1 MVAQDDAQ
9 IKSMA
14 HEHKSDAEIIATT
27 HNMAR
32 FFTEHRQVG
41 LVLLLATFVWGF
53 FGYHNMPK
61 RKDPNIPV
69 RVASAQCPWP
79 GATAEQVEQLITR
92 PMEQVVAMNSNLKPN
107 SPSDFGI
114 RSLSFPGLSVVYIQ
128 LDDSVKDKQKEFSD
142 MNLKLNQLTLPM
154 GAGPIQFN
162 SNFGDTAALM
172 LTVASPMASPTEVAL
187 RAIAIKKAI
196 EQTRA
201 ELPKNA
207 GQPRVSVIYAF
218 PMSIAPGPVRAN
230 FERIAATAGRNG
242 ALSDLRFFQGPGYVG
257 LDASSTID
265 DATIRARGE
274 QIIRSQLHTSELHP
288 DAWQPAIIRDP
299 ADTEKRLREVAGAKY
314 SYHDLDNYTDLLQ
327 RSLQGVPETSKVQRS
342 GVLAEQ
348 IYLDY
353 SQQRLAQYGYDPSKL
368 KDVLGAQN
376 ITLPAGSIE
385 VGSKDIMVNPSGLF
399 PDAQAIGNVVIG
411 VSSSNSPVYLRDLVD
426 ISRGYQSPP
435 TYLNFLNWKDSEGNW
450 VRSRAV
456 TLAIYMRDGQQIDQF
471 GKHLTDKLNA
481 VKQYLPDDLIM
492 VHTSDQPVQVKEQI
506 DLFMD
511 ALYEAIGL
519 VVIVSLIGFW
529 EWRSA
534 LLMALSI
541 PVTLSLTFGMI
552 YLLGIDIQ
560 QVSVASLIIA
570 LGLLVDDPVVA
581 GDSIKRM
588 LAEGQPQIVAPWLG
602 PTKIAT
608 AILYATITNIVAY
621 LPFMILSG
629 NTGEFLFSLPIVM
642 TCALVAS
649 RLASMT
655 FIPLLAYYILR
666 PDKKRETPIEERRT
680 KGFTGNYARV
690 AKWAIEHRWKVAI
703 ASLGFLLLSGVL
715 FKQLKSSFFPDDVQY
730 WSYADVWLPNDANF
744 EATNQ
749 SAQEVERIL
758 KVQAEVWGKAHPD
771 KDGKPSQILRYVT
784 TWVGGGSPRFWF
796 SLSPQSQQL
805 NYAEVL
811 VEVSEKEITPEFV
824 NQVQPVLSAAVP
836 GARIDLRQ
844 LQTNPV
850 NYPVEIRV
858 VSRADVSTANSAQDI
873 QAMRQIAGQVEAV
886 LRSAPAAARVRNE
899 WQNESAHVSL
909 NVDPD
914 RANLAGITNM
924 DVANSATSAMNG
936 VPVTALQDGDRNIPV
951 VARLKMDERAKLS
964 DIQNLYV
971 FGSQSSTKIPLVQIS
986 SVENSLSTDRI
997 IRLDHFRTMSIYAF
1011 PAPGH
1016 LASEVITVALPK
1028 LKELEK
1034 ALPPGYGITVG
1045 GEYDKQLTGF
1055 RDLGTVLAISVTA
1068 IYLAL
1073 LFQFNNAIKPFL
1085 VFAAAP
1091 YGVAGALIALWVMNT
1106 SFGFMAF
1113 LGIASLIGVI
1123 VSHVIVL
1130 FDFIEE
1136 MHAKGEPF
1144 EQAVIDA
1151 GIIRL
1156 RPVLITVGATV
1167 LALFPLAMHGGP
1179 LWQPLCYAQI
1189 GGLTVATF
1197 ITLLMVPVLYSIMV
1211 LDLKWLTWEEGPRA
1225 EEVRAGSAGPAVAE
1239 GA

>member
-1 MVAQDDAQ
+1 
-9 IKSMA
+9 MA
-14 HEHKSDAEIIATT
+14 HAHKSDAEIVAST
-27 HNMAR
+27 HNTAR

-69 RVASAQCPWP
+69 RVASAQCSWP

-92 PMEQVVAMNSNLKPN
+92 PMEQAVAMNSNLKPN

-114 RSLSFPGLSVVYIQ
+114 RSLSFPGMSVVYIQ

-142 MNLKLNQLTLPM
+142 MNLKLNQLKLPM

-172 LTVASPMASPTEVAL
+172 LTVASPMVTPTEVAL
-187 RAIAIKKAI
+187 RSIAIKKAI
-196 EQTRA
+196 EQTRSD
-201 ELPKNA
+201 LPKNA
-207 GQPRVSVIYAF
+207 PKPRVSVIYAF
-218 PMSIAPGPVRAN
+218 PLSIAPEPVRAD
-230 FERIAATAGRNG
+230 FEKIAVIAERNG

-274 QIIRSQLHTSELHP
+274 QLIQNQLHRSELHP
-288 DAWQPAIIRDP
+288 DSWQPAIIRDP
-299 ADTEKRLREVAGAKY
+299 AETEKRLQEVAGAKY
-314 SYHDLDNYTDLLQ
+314 SYRDLDNYTDLLQ

-342 GVLAEQ
+342 GVLPEQ

-385 VGSKDIMVNPSGLF
+385 VGPKDIMVNPSGLF

-411 VSSSNSPVYLRDLVD
+411 VSSSNSPVYLRDVVD

-435 TYLNFLNWKDSEGNW
+435 TYLNFLNWKDANGNW
-450 VRSRAV
+450 IRSRAV
-456 TLAIYMRDGQQIDQF
+456 TLAIYMRDGQQIDLF
-471 GKHLTDKLNA
+471 GKHLTEKLDA
-481 VKQYLPDDLIM
+481 VKAYLPDDLIM

-541 PVTLSLTFGMI
+541 PVTLCLTFGMI

-621 LPFMILSG
+621 LPFMMLGG

-666 PDKKRETPIEERRT
+666 PDKKPKTPIEERRT

-690 AKWAIEHRWKVAI
+690 AKFAIEHRWKVAI
-703 ASLGFLLLSGVL
+703 ASLGFLVLSGVL

-744 EATNQ
+744 DATNQ
-749 SAQEVERIL
+749 TAQQVEQIL
-758 KVQAEVWGKAHPD
+758 KQQAEVWGKAHPG
-771 KDGKPSQILRYVT
+771 KDGKPAQILRYVT

-811 VEVSEKEITPEFV
+811 VELNEKEITPAFV
-824 NQVQPVLSAAVP
+824 NQVQPVLSASVP

-858 VSRADVSTANSAQDI
+858 ISRADVSTANSAQDLRE
-873 QAMRQIAGQVEAV
+873 MREIAGQVEAV

-936 VPVTALQDGDRNIPV
+936 VTVTALQDGDRNIPV
-951 VARLKMDERAKLS
+951 VARLKMDERARLS

-971 FGSQSSTKIPLVQIS
+971 FGSQSSTKIPLVQVS

-1016 LASEVITVALPK
+1016 LASEIMTVSLPK

-1034 ALPPGYGITVG
+1034 TLPPGYGITVG
-1045 GEYDKQLTGF
+1045 GEHDKQKTGF
-1055 RDLGTVLAISVTA
+1055 RDLGVVLAVSVTA

-1136 MHAKGEPF
+1136 MHDKGEPF

-1211 LDLKWLTWEEGPRA
+1211 LDLKWLRWEEKPAEREPVNVPERA
-1225 EEVRAGSAGPAVAE
+1225 AVE

>member
-1 MVAQDDAQ
+1 
-9 IKSMA
+9 MA
-14 HEHKSDAEIIATT
+14 HKHKSDAEIVATT
-27 HNMAR
+27 HNTAR
-32 FFTEHRQVG
+32 YFTEHGQVG
-41 LVLLLATFVWGF
+41 LILLLATFVWGF

-92 PMEQVVAMNSNLKPN
+92 PIEQVLAMNSNLKPN

-114 RSLSFPGLSVVYIQ
+114 RSLSFPGMSVVYVQ
-128 LDDSVKDKQKEFSD
+128 LDDGVKDKQKEFSD
-142 MNLKLNQLTLPM
+142 MNLKLNQLKLPT

-172 LTVASPMASPTEVAL
+172 LTVASPMATPTEVAL
-187 RAIAIKKAI
+187 RSIAIRKAI
-196 EQTRA
+196 EQTRSQ
-201 ELPKNA
+201 LPKSA
-207 GQPRVSVIYAF
+207 PQPRVSIIYEF
-218 PMSIAPGPVRAN
+218 PMSISAEAVRAD
-230 FERIAATAGRNG
+230 FQKILLIAARNNT
-242 ALSDLRFFQGPGYVG
+242 LRDLHFFEGPGYVA
-257 LDASSTID
+257 LDASTELD
-265 DATIRARGE
+265 DVTIRQRGE
-274 QIIRSQLHTSELHP
+274 QLIVSNLHRSEIHP
-288 DAWQPAIIRDP
+288 DAWQAAIIRDP
-299 ADTEKRLREVAGAKY
+299 ADTEKQLQEIAGAKY

-342 GVLAEQ
+342 GVLQEQ

-353 SQQRLAQYGYDPSKL
+353 SQERLAQYGYDPSKL

-385 VGSKDIMVNPSGLF
+385 VGSKDINVNPSGLF
-399 PDAQAIGNVVIG
+399 PDAQAIGNVIIG

-435 TYLNFLNWKDSEGNW
+435 TFLNFLNWKDSNGKW
-450 VRSRAV
+450 IRSRAI
-456 TLAIYMRDGQQIDQF
+456 TLAIFMRDGQQIDLF
-471 GKHLTDKLNA
+471 GKHLAAKLNA

-541 PVTLSLTFGMI
+541 PITLCLTFGMI

-608 AILYATITNIVAY
+608 AILFATITNIVAY
-621 LPFMILSG
+621 LPFLLVTG

-642 TCALVAS
+642 TCALIAS

-666 PDKKRETPIEERRT
+666 PGKKPEAPIEERRT
-680 KGFTGNYARV
+680 KGFTGQYARV
-690 AKWAIEHRWKVAI
+690 AKFAIEHRWKVLI
-703 ASLGFLLLSGVL
+703 ASLVFVLLSGVL
-715 FKQLKSSFFPDDVQY
+715 FKQLKTSFFPDDVQY

-744 EATNQ
+744 DATNQ
-749 SAQEVERIL
+749 SAQQVEQIIRQ
-758 KVQAEVWGKAHPD
+758 QAELWGKQHPD
-771 KDGKPSQILRYVT
+771 TDGKPAQILRYVT

-811 VEVSEKEITPEFV
+811 IELTEKEITPAFV

-858 VSRADVSTANSAQDI
+858 TSHADVSTANSAQDI
-873 QAMRQIAGQVEAV
+873 RVMRNIANQVIEI
-886 LRSAPAAARVRNE
+886 LRSAPATARPRNE
-899 WQNESAHVSL
+899 WQEESTQVSL
-909 NVDPD
+909 NIDPD

-924 DVANSATSAMNG
+924 DVANSATSAMSG

-951 VARLKMDERAKLS
+951 VARLKMDERARLS

-971 FGSQSSTKIPLVQIS
+971 YGAQSSSKIPLVQIS
-986 SVENSLSTDRI
+986 SIANSLSTERI
-997 IRLDHFRTMSIYAF
+997 IRLDQFRTMSVYAF

-1016 LASEVITVALPK
+1016 LASEITTVAAPK

-1034 ALPPGYGITVG
+1034 AIPPGYGISIG
-1045 GEYDKQLTGF
+1045 GEYDKQQVGF
-1055 RDLGTVLAISVTA
+1055 KNLAVVLAISVTA

-1073 LFQFNNAIKPFL
+1073 LFQFNNAIKPLL

-1091 YGVAGALIALWVMNT
+1091 YGVAGALIALWMMNT

-1144 EQAVIDA
+1144 EEAVIDA

-1156 RPVLITVGATV
+1156 RPVMITVGATV

-1211 LDLKWLTWEEGPRA
+1211 LDLKWLRWEEKQPG
-1225 EEVRAGSAGPAVAE
+1225 EPALTASGHAVVE
-1239 GA
+1239 GASLDGSTA

>member
-1 MVAQDDAQ
+1 
-9 IKSMA
+9 MA
-14 HEHKSDAEIIATT
+14 HVHKSDDEYIAIT

-32 FFTEHRQVG
+32 YFTEHRQVG
-41 LVLLLATFVWGF
+41 LILLLGTFVWGF
-53 FGYHNMPK
+53 FGYRNMPK

-69 RVASAQCPWP
+69 RVAAVQCQWP
-79 GATAEQVEQLITR
+79 GATAEQVEQLVTR
-92 PMEQVVAMNSNLKPN
+92 PIEQTVALNSTLKPP

-114 RSLSFPGLSVVYIQ
+114 RSLSFPGVSVVYIQ
-128 LDDSVKDKQKEFSD
+128 LSDNVNDKEKQFSD
-142 MNLKLNQLTLPM
+142 MNLKLNQLNLPR

-172 LTVASPMASPTEVAL
+172 LTVASPMVTPTEVAL
-187 RAIAIKKAI
+187 RAIAIEKAVAR
-196 EQTRA
+196 TR
-201 ELPKNA
+201 ENLPKNA
-207 GQPRVSVIYAF
+207 PQPRVSVIYAF
-218 PMSIAPGPVRAN
+218 PMSVAPGPVRTD
-230 FERIAATAGRNG
+230 FEKIAALAARNG
-242 ALSDLRFFQGPGYVG
+242 ALSDLHFFEGPGYVG
-257 LDASSTID
+257 LDACTSFD
-265 DATIRARGE
+265 DATIRQRGE
-274 QIIRSQLHTSELHP
+274 QLIQNSLHRSELHP

-299 ADTEKRLREVAGAKY
+299 ADTEKQLLAVAGAKY

-327 RSLQGVPETSKVQRS
+327 RSLQGVTETSKVQRS
-342 GVLAEQ
+342 GVLQEQ

-376 ITLPAGSIE
+376 ITLPAGTLD
-385 VGSKDIMVNPSGLF
+385 VGSTSLTINPSGLF
-399 PDAQAIGNVVIG
+399 PDAQAIGNVIIG

-435 TYLNFLNWKDSEGNW
+435 SYLNFLTWKDEDGNW
-450 VRSRAV
+450 TRSRAV
-456 TLAIYMRDGQQIDQF
+456 TLAVYMRDGQQINLF
-471 GKHLTDKLNA
+471 GKHLTEKLSA

-588 LAEGQPQIVAPWLG
+588 LAEGQPRIVAPWLG

-621 LPFMILSG
+621 LPFLLVTG
-629 NTGEFLFSLPIVM
+629 NTGEFLYSLPIVM

-655 FIPLLAYYILR
+655 FIPLLGYYILR
-666 PDKKRETPIEERRT
+666 PDKKPEKPIEERRT
-680 KGFTGNYARV
+680 QGFTGFYART
-690 AKWAIEHRWKVAI
+690 AKFAIEHRWKVLI
-703 ASLGFLLLSGVL
+703 ASFVFILLSGVL
-715 FKQLKSSFFPDDVQY
+715 FKQLRTSFFPDDVQY
-730 WSYADVWLPNDANF
+730 WSYADVWLPNAANF
-744 EATNQ
+744 DATNQ
-749 SAQEVERIL
+749 AAQQVEQIIRQ
-758 KVQAEVWGKAHPD
+758 QAEVWGKQHAD
-771 KDGKPSQILRYVT
+771 KYGKPSQILRYLT

-796 SLSPQSQQL
+796 SISPQPQQL

-811 VEVSEKEITPEFV
+811 VEVNKKEITPEFV
-824 NQVQPVLSAAVP
+824 DQVQPVLSATVP

-850 NYPVEIRV
+850 NYPVEIRIT
-858 VSRADVSTANSAQDI
+858 SRADVSTAGSAKDI
-873 QAMRQIAGQVEAV
+873 RTLRQIASQVEAI
-886 LRSAPAAARVRNE
+886 LRSAPAAERVRNE
-899 WQNESAHVSL
+899 WDTESPTVTL

-914 RANLAGITNM
+914 RANLAGISNL
-924 DVANSATSAMNG
+924 DVANSATSALSG
-936 VPVTALQDGDRNIPV
+936 VPVTTLQDGDRNIPV

-971 FGSQSSTKIPLVQIS
+971 YGEQSSSKIPLVQIS
-986 SVENSLSTDRI
+986 SIQNSMVTDRI
-997 IRLDHFRTMSIYAF
+997 IRLDHFRSMSIYAF

-1016 LASEVITVALPK
+1016 LPSEITAIAVPK
-1028 LKELEK
+1028 LLEFEK
-1034 ALPPGYGITVG
+1034 TLPAGYSISIG
-1045 GEYDKQLTGF
+1045 GEFDKQKTGF
-1055 RDLGTVLAISVTA
+1055 RNLAQVLAVSIA
-1068 IYLAL
+1068 MIYLAL
-1073 LFQFNNAIKPFL
+1073 LFQFNNAIKPLL

-1144 EQAVIDA
+1144 EEAVIDA

-1156 RPVLITVGATV
+1156 RPVMITVGATV

-1211 LDLKWLTWEEGPRA
+1211 LDLKWLTWEEKAADSTP
-1225 EEVRAGSAGPAVAE
+1225 SVA
-1239 GA
+1239 ARPLADHA

>member
-1 MVAQDDAQ
+1 
-9 IKSMA
+9 MA
-14 HEHKSDAEIIATT
+14 HIFKSDAEYIATT
-27 HNMAR
+27 HNTAR
-32 FFTEHRQVG
+32 FFTEHRQVA
-41 LVLLLATFVWGF
+41 LILLLATFVWGW
-53 FGYHNMPK
+53 FGYQNMPK

-69 RVASAQCPWP
+69 RVASAQCSWP
-79 GATAEQVEQLITR
+79 GATTEQVEQLLTR
-92 PMEQVVAMNSNLKPN
+92 PIEQTVALNSTLKQP
-107 SPSDFGI
+107 SPSDFAI

-128 LDDSVKDKQKEFSD
+128 LNDNVKDKEKQFSD
-142 MNLKLNQLTLPM
+142 MNLKLNQLNLPY

-172 LTVASPMASPTEVAL
+172 LTVASPMVGPTEVAL
-187 RAIAIKKAI
+187 RAIAIRKAI

-201 ELPKNA
+201 GLPKNA
-207 GQPRVSVIYAF
+207 PQPRVSIIYAF
-218 PMSIAPGPVRAN
+218 PMSVAPGPVRSD
-230 FERIAATAGRNG
+230 FESIARIAAQNKTI
-242 ALSDLRFFQGPGYVG
+242 SDLHFFEGPGYVG
-257 LDASSTID
+257 LDASTTVD
-265 DATIRARGE
+265 DATIRQRGE
-274 QIIRSQLHTSELHP
+274 HLIRENLHRSEIHP
-288 DAWQPAIIRDP
+288 DAWDPAIIRNP
-299 ADTEKRLREVAGAKY
+299 ADTEAKLAEVAGAKY
-314 SYHDLDNYTDLLQ
+314 SYRDLDNYTELLQ
-327 RSLQGVPETSKVQRS
+327 RTLQGVPETSKVSRS

-368 KDVLGAQN
+368 KDVLNAQN
-376 ITLPAGSIE
+376 ITLPAGE
-385 VGSKDIMVNPSGLF
+385 LDVGPKSLVINPSGLF
-399 PDAQAIGNVVIG
+399 GSAQAIGDVIIG

-426 ISRGYQSPP
+426 ISRAYQSPP
-435 TYLNFLNWKDSEGNW
+435 TFLNFLTWCNPEGKW
-450 VRSRAV
+450 IRSRAV
-456 TLAIYMRDGQQIDQF
+456 TLAVYMRDGQQIDIF
-471 GKHLTDKLNA
+471 GRHVNEKLNS
-481 VKQYLPDDLIM
+481 VKQYLPDDLLM
-492 VHTSDQPVQVKEQI
+492 VHTSDQPIQVKEQI

-534 LLMALSI
+534 LLMAISI
-541 PVTLSLTFGMI
+541 PITLALTFGFI
-552 YLLGIDIQ
+552 YILGIDIQ

-588 LAEGQPQIVAPWLG
+588 LAEGQPRIVAPWLG
-602 PTKIAT
+602 PTRIAN
-608 AILYATITNIVAY
+608 AIMYATITNIVAY
-621 LPFMILSG
+621 LPFLLVTG
-629 NTGEFLFSLPIVM
+629 NTGEFLYSLPIVM

-655 FIPLLAYYILR
+655 FIPLLGYYILR
-666 PDKKRETPIEERRT
+666 PDKKPEAPIEERRT
-680 KGFTGNYARV
+680 RGFTGFYART
-690 AKWAIEHRWKVAI
+690 AKFAIEHRWKVAI
-703 ASLGFLLLSGVL
+703 GSLAFLLLGAFFFS
-715 FKQLKSSFFPDDVQY
+715 QLRTSFFPDDVQY

-744 EATNQ
+744 EATNEAAKQ
-749 SAQEVERIL
+749 VEHIISE
-758 KVQAEVWGKAHPD
+758 QAALWGKQHPD
-771 KDGKPSQILRYVT
+771 KKGNPSHILRYVT

-811 VEVSEKEITPEFV
+811 VELDNKDITPAFV
-824 NQVQPVLSAAVP
+824 DQVQPVLSRSLP
-836 GARIDLRQ
+836 GVRVDYRQ

-858 VSRADVSTANSAQDI
+858 ISDADVGTAGSAKDMQMLRRIANQVIDI
-873 QAMRQIAGQVEAV
+873 LQ
-886 LRSAPAAARVRNE
+886 SAPAAVRVRNE
-899 WQNESAHVSL
+899 WQAESAQVSL
-909 NVDPD
+909 VVDPD
-914 RANLAGITNM
+914 RANLAGISNL
-924 DVANSATSAMNG
+924 DVANSATSAMSG
-936 VPVTALQDGDRNIPV
+936 TPVTTLQDGDKNIPV
-951 VARLKMDERAKLS
+951 VARLQMDERARLS

-971 FGSQSSTKIPLVQIS
+971 YSQSAGTKIPLVQIS
-986 SVENSLSTDRI
+986 DIQNSMAQDRV
-997 IRLDHFRTMSIYAF
+997 IRIDHFRTMSIYAF

-1016 LASEVITVALPK
+1016 LASEITTVAVPK
-1028 LKELEK
+1028 LQELRK
-1034 ALPPGYGITVG
+1034 MMPPGYRLTFG
-1045 GEYDKQLTGF
+1045 GEYDKQKVGF
-1055 RDLGTVLAISVTA
+1055 RNLTIVLMISVSA

-1091 YGVAGALIALWVMNT
+1091 YGVVGAIAGLWVMHT

-1136 MHAKGEPF
+1136 RHAMGEPF
-1144 EQAVIDA
+1144 EEAVIDA

-1197 ITLLMVPVLYSIMV
+1197 ITLLMVPVLYSIFV
-1211 LDLKWLTWEEGPRA
+1211 LDLKILTWDAKEEGKEGTATALP
-1225 EEVRAGSAGPAVAE
+1225 GPSAAHATSGD
-1239 GA
+1239 

>member
-1 MVAQDDAQ
+1 M
-9 IKSMA
+9 ST
-14 HEHKSDAEIIATT
+14 HHKSDAEIIATT

-32 FFTEHRQVG
+32 FFTEHRQVA
-41 LVLLLATFVWGF
+41 LILLLATFVWGW

-69 RVASAQCPWP
+69 RVASAQCSWP
-79 GATAEQVEQLITR
+79 GATTEQVEQLVTR
-92 PMEQVVAMNSNLKPN
+92 PIEQVVALNSTLKAP

-128 LDDSVKDKQKEFSD
+128 LSDNVKDKEKQFSD
-142 MNLKLNQLTLPM
+142 MNLKLNQLNLPR

-172 LTVASPMASPTEVAL
+172 LTVASPMVTPTEVAL
-187 RAIAIKKAI
+187 RAIAIRKAI
-196 EQTRA
+196 ERTRS
-201 ELPKNA
+201 ELPRRA
-207 GQPRVSVIYAF
+207 PQPRVSIVYAF
-218 PMSIAPGPVRAN
+218 PLSVAAGIVRTDFENIAL
-230 FERIAATAGRNG
+230 IASRNNTF
-242 ALSDLRFFQGPGYVG
+242 SDLHFFEGPGYVG
-257 LDASSTID
+257 LDASTRID
-265 DATIRARGE
+265 DATIRQRGE
-274 QIIRSQLHTSELHP
+274 QLIQTNLHRSEIHP

-299 ADTEKRLREVAGAKY
+299 ADTEARLADVAGAKY
-314 SYHDLDNYTDLLQ
+314 SYRDLDDYTELLQ
-327 RSLQGVPETSKVQRS
+327 RTLQGIPEASKVSRS

-353 SQQRLAQYGYDPSKL
+353 SQQRLVQYGYDPSKL
-368 KDVLGAQN
+368 KNVLGAQN
-376 ITLPAGSIE
+376 ITLPAGELE
-385 VGSKDIMVNPSGLF
+385 VGPKNLTINPSGLF
-399 PDAQAIGNVVIG
+399 GSAQDIGDVIIG

-435 TYLNFLNWKDSEGNW
+435 AYLNYLNWRDAGGKW
-450 VRSRAV
+450 IRSRAV
-456 TLAIYMRDGQQIDQF
+456 TLAVYMRDGQQIDLF
-471 GKHLTDKLNA
+471 GRHLQEKLA
-481 VKQYLPDDLIM
+481 SVKQYLPDDLIM

-519 VVIVSLIGFW
+519 VVVVSLIGFW

-534 LLMALSI
+534 LLMAISI
-541 PVTLSLTFGMI
+541 PITLALTFGFI

-588 LAEGQPQIVAPWLG
+588 LAEGQPRIIAPWLG

-621 LPFMILSG
+621 LPFLLVTG
-629 NTGEFLFSLPIVM
+629 NTGEFLYSLPIVM

-655 FIPLLAYYILR
+655 FIPLLGYYILR
-666 PDKKRETPIEERRT
+666 PDKEPEKPIQVRRT
-680 KGFTGNYARV
+680 TGFTGQYARL
-690 AKWAIEHRWKVAI
+690 AKFAIAHRWKVAI
-703 ASLGFLLLSGVL
+703 GSLAFLMLGAFL
-715 FKQLKSSFFPDDVQY
+715 FTQLRTSFFPDDVQY

-744 EATNQ
+744 EAPNQ
-749 SAQEVERIL
+749 AAQRVEQIIRQ
-758 KVQAEVWGKAHPD
+758 QAEVWGKQHPD
-771 KDGKPSQILRYVT
+771 KQGNPTKILRYVT

-796 SLSPQSQQL
+796 SLSPQAQQL

-811 VEVSEKEITPEFV
+811 VELNDKDITPAFV
-824 NQVQPVLSAAVP
+824 DQVQPILSASVP
-836 GARIDLRQ
+836 GVRVDFRQ

-858 VSRADVSTANSAQDI
+858 ISDADVGTAGSAQDI
-873 QAMRQIAGQVEAV
+873 QTMRHIASQVISV
-886 LRSAPAAARVRNE
+886 LRSAPAAVRVRNE
-899 WQNESAHVSL
+899 WDAESAQVSL
-909 NVDPD
+909 VVDPD
-914 RANLAGITNM
+914 RANLAGISNM
-924 DVANSATSAMNG
+924 DVANSATSAMTG
-936 VPVTALQDGDRNIPV
+936 SPVTSLQDGDKNIPV
-951 VARLKMDERAKLS
+951 VARLQMNERARLS

-971 FGSQSSTKIPLVQIS
+971 YSSAQSGTKIPLVQIS
-986 SVENSLSTDRI
+986 KIQNSMATDRVV
-997 IRLDHFRTMSIYAF
+997 RLDHFRTMSIYAF
-1011 PAPGH
+1011 PVPGH
-1016 LASEVITVALPK
+1016 LASEITTVAVPK
-1028 LKELEK
+1028 LKEFEK
-1034 ALPPGYGITVG
+1034 TLPPGYRVTIG
-1045 GEYDKQLTGF
+1045 GEFDKQKTGF
-1055 RDLGTVLAISVTA
+1055 RNLGQVLAISIAA

-1073 LFQFNNAIKPFL
+1073 LFQFNNAIKPLL

-1091 YGVAGALIALWVMNT
+1091 HGVAGAIIALWIMHT

-1144 EQAVIDA
+1144 EEAVIDA

-1156 RPVLITVGATV
+1156 RPVMITVGATV

-1197 ITLLMVPVLYSIMV
+1197 ITLLMVPVLYSIFV
-1211 LDLKWLTWEEGPRA
+1211 LDMKILSWEAEKEEPRTVAGVAPGPSTA
-1225 EEVRAGSAGPAVAE
+1225 PATS
-1239 GA
+1239 GD

>member
-1 MVAQDDAQ
+1 
-9 IKSMA
+9 MA
-14 HEHKSDAEIIATT
+14 HVHKSDAELIATDR
-27 HNMAR
+27 HNVAR
-32 FFTEHRQVG
+32 YFTEHRQVG
-41 LVLLLATFVWGF
+41 LILLLATFVWGF

-61 RKDPNIPV
+61 RKDPDIPV
-69 RVASAQCPWP
+69 RVASVQCSWP

-92 PMEQVVAMNSNLKPN
+92 PIEQTVAMNSTLKPP

-128 LDDSVKDKQKEFSD
+128 LDDGVKDKEKQFAD
-142 MNLKLNQLTLPM
+142 INLKLNQLNLPL

-172 LTVASPMASPTEVAL
+172 LTVASPMVGPTEVSL
-187 RAIAIKKAI
+187 RAIAIRKAI
-196 EQTRA
+196 ERTRA

-207 GQPRVSVIYAF
+207 PQPRVSVIYAF
-218 PMSIAPGPVRAN
+218 PLSVAPGPVRSA
-230 FERIAATAGRNG
+230 FEAIATIASHNET
-242 ALSDLRFFQGPGYVG
+242 LTDLHFFEGPGYVG
-257 LDASSTID
+257 LDASSKLVD
-265 DATIRARGE
+265 ESIRQRGE
-274 QIIRSQLHTSELHP
+274 QLIQSNLHRSELHP
-288 DAWQPAIIRDP
+288 DAWPPAIIRNP
-299 ADTEKRLREVAGAKY
+299 AETDAQLQLVAGPKY
-314 SYHDLDNYTDLLQ
+314 SYHDLDNYTDLMQ
-327 RSLQGVPETSKVQRS
+327 RTLQGVPETSRVQRS
-342 GVLAEQ
+342 AVLPEQ

-376 ITLPAGSIE
+376 ITLPAGSLN
-385 VGSKDIMVNPSGLF
+385 VGSKDLQINPSGLF
-399 PDAQAIGNVVIG
+399 PDAQAIGNVIIG
-411 VSSSNSPVYLRDLVD
+411 KSTSNSPVYLRDLVD
-426 ISRGYQSPP
+426 ISRAYQSPP
-435 TYLNFLNWKDSEGNW
+435 TYLNFLTLRDKEGKW

-456 TLAIYMRDGQQIDQF
+456 TLAVYMRAGQQINLF
-471 GKHLTDKLNA
+471 GQHVTEKMEALKP
-481 VKQYLPDDLIM
+481 YLPDDLIV
-492 VHTSDQPVQVKEQI
+492 VHTSDQVVQVKEQV

-511 ALYEAIGL
+511 ALYEAIAL
-519 VVIVSLIGFW
+519 VVIASLLGFW

-541 PVTLSLTFGMI
+541 PITLAMTFGFI
-552 YLLGIDIQ
+552 YVLGIDIQ

-588 LAEGQPQIVAPWLG
+588 LAEGHPRIVAPWLG

-608 AILYATITNIVAY
+608 AIMYATITNIVAY
-621 LPFMILSG
+621 LPFLMLTG
-629 NTGEFLFSLPIVM
+629 TTGEFIYSLPVVM

-655 FIPLLAYYILR
+655 FIPLLGYYILR
-666 PDKKRETPIEERRT
+666 PDKTPEKPIEERRT
-680 KGFTGNYARV
+680 TGFTGKYAQV
-690 AKWAIEHRWKVAI
+690 AKFAIEHRWKVTV
-703 ASLGFLLLSGVL
+703 ASLAFLLLGGYL
-715 FKQLKSSFFPDDVQY
+715 FRQLKTSFFPDDVQY
-730 WSYADVWLPNDANF
+730 WSYIDVWLPNDANF
-744 EATNQ
+744 EATDLA
-749 SAQEVERIL
+749 AQQVEQVVRQ
-758 KVQAEVWGKAHPD
+758 QAVEWGKQHPD
-771 KDGKPSQILRYVT
+771 KNGNPSQILRYVT

-796 SLSPQSQQL
+796 SLSPQAQQL
-805 NYAEVL
+805 NYAQVL
-811 VEVSEKEITPEFV
+811 VELNDKEATPAFV
-824 NQVQPVLSAAVP
+824 DQVQPILSASVP
-836 GARIDLRQ
+836 GVRADYRQ

-858 VSRADVSTANSAQDI
+858 AGEADVGTAGSARDI
-873 QAMRQIAGQVEAV
+873 QALRRIASEVMDV
-886 LRSAPAAARVRNE
+886 LGSAPEAARIRNE
-899 WQNESAHVSL
+899 WNAESAQVSL
-909 NVDPD
+909 VVDPD

-924 DVANSATSAMNG
+924 DVANSATSAMSG
-936 VPVTALQDGDRNIPV
+936 VTVTSLQDGDKNIPV
-951 VARLKMDERAKLS
+951 VARLKMDERARLS

-971 FGSQSSTKIPLVQIS
+971 YGSQSSTKIPLVQIS
-986 SVENSLSTDRI
+986 DMQNRMTTDRI
-997 IRLDHFRTMSIYAF
+997 IRIDHFRSMSIYAF

-1016 LASEVITVALPK
+1016 LASEITSVALPK
-1028 LKELEK
+1028 IGQLQKTI
-1034 ALPPGYGITVG
+1034 PPGYRLRVG
-1045 GEYDKQLTGF
+1045 GEYDKQQTGF
-1055 RDLGTVLAISVTA
+1055 RNLATVLVISIAA

-1073 LFQFNNAIKPFL
+1073 LFQFNNAIKPLL

-1091 YGVAGALIALWVMNT
+1091 YGVAGAVMALWIMKT

-1136 MHAKGEPF
+1136 MHALGEPF
-1144 EQAVIDA
+1144 EEAVIDA

-1167 LALFPLAMHGGP
+1167 LALFPLAVHGGP

-1211 LDLKWLTWEEGPRA
+1211 LDLKIVKWEG
-1225 EEVRAGSAGPAVAE
+1225 VRKSS
-1239 GA
+1239 

>member
-1 MVAQDDAQ
+1 
-9 IKSMA
+9 MA
-14 HEHKSDAEIIATT
+14 HTFKSDAEYVATT

-32 FFTEHRQVG
+32 FFTEHRQVA
-41 LVLLLATFVWGF
+41 LILLLATFVWGWF
-53 FGYHNMPK
+53 SYQNMPK

-69 RVASAQCPWP
+69 RVASAQCSWP
-79 GATAEQVEQLITR
+79 GATTEQVEQLLTR
-92 PMEQVVAMNSNLKPN
+92 PIEQAVALNSTLKPP

-128 LDDSVKDKQKEFSD
+128 LNDNVKDKEKQFSD
-142 MNLKLNQLTLPM
+142 MNLKLNQMNLPK

-172 LTVASPMASPTEVAL
+172 LTVASPMVTPTEVAL
-187 RAIAIKKAI
+187 RAIAIRKAI
-196 EQTRA
+196 ERTRA

-207 GQPRVSVIYAF
+207 PQPRVSVIYAF
-218 PMSIAPGPVRAN
+218 PLSVAAGPVRTD
-230 FERIAATAGRNG
+230 FENIARIASQRKTLN
-242 ALSDLRFFQGPGYVG
+242 DLHFFDGPGYVG
-257 LDASSTID
+257 LDASTSFD
-265 DATIRARGE
+265 DATIRQRGE
-274 QIIRSQLHTSELHP
+274 QLIKVNLHRSEIHP
-288 DAWQPAIIRDP
+288 DAWQPAIIRNP
-299 ADTEKRLREVAGAKY
+299 ADTEARLAEVAGAKY
-314 SYHDLDNYTDLLQ
+314 SYRDLDDYTELLQ
-327 RSLQGVPETSKVQRS
+327 RTLQGVPETSKVSRS

-376 ITLPAGSIE
+376 ITLPAGELE
-385 VGSKDIMVNPSGLF
+385 VGPTNLTINPSGLF
-399 PDAQAIGNVVIG
+399 GSAQDIGDVIIG

-426 ISRGYQSPP
+426 ISRAYQSPP
-435 TYLNFLNWKDSEGNW
+435 TFLNYLNWRDAKGNW
-450 VRSRAV
+450 IRSRAI
-456 TLAIYMRDGQQIDQF
+456 TLAVYMRDGQQVDLF
-471 GKHLTDKLNA
+471 GRHVSEKLES
-481 VKQYLPDDLIM
+481 VKSYLPDDLIM

-534 LLMALSI
+534 LLMAISI
-541 PVTLSLTFGMI
+541 PITLALTFGFI
-552 YLLGIDIQ
+552 YVLGIDIQ

-588 LAEGQPQIVAPWLG
+588 LAEGQPRIVAPWLG
-602 PTKIAT
+602 PTRIAT

-621 LPFMILSG
+621 LPFLLVTG
-629 NTGEFLFSLPIVM
+629 NTGEFLYSLPIVM

-655 FIPLLAYYILR
+655 FIPLLGYYILR
-666 PDKKRETPIEERRT
+666 PDKKPEAPIEVRRT
-680 KGFTGNYARV
+680 TGFTGQYARV
-690 AKWAIEHRWKVAI
+690 AKFAIEHRWKVAI
-703 ASLGFLLLSGVL
+703 GSLAFLLLGGFL
-715 FKQLKSSFFPDDVQY
+715 FTQLRTSFFPDDVQY
-730 WSYADVWLPNDANF
+730 WSYADVWLPNDATF

-749 SAQEVERIL
+749 AAQKVEQIIRQ
-758 KVQAEVWGKAHPD
+758 QADVWGRQHPD
-771 KDGKPSQILRYVT
+771 KQGNPTHILRYVT

-811 VEVSEKEITPEFV
+811 IELDQKEITPLFV
-824 NQVQPVLSAAVP
+824 DQVQPVLSATLP
-836 GARIDLRQ
+836 GVRVDYRQ

-858 VSRADVSTANSAQDI
+858 ISDADVGTAGSAKDMRT
-873 QAMRQIAGQVEAV
+873 MRQIAAQVINV
-886 LRSAPAAARVRNE
+886 LQSAPAAVRVRNE
-899 WQNESAHVSL
+899 WDTESAQVSL
-909 NVDPD
+909 VVDPD
-914 RANLAGITNM
+914 RANLAGISNM
-924 DVANSATSAMNG
+924 DVANSATSAMSG
-936 VPVTALQDGDRNIPV
+936 VPVTSLQDGDKNIPV
-951 VARLKMDERAKLS
+951 VARLQMDERARLS

-971 FGSQSSTKIPLVQIS
+971 YSQSAGTKIPLVQIS
-986 SVENSLSTDRI
+986 SIQNSMATDRV

-1016 LASEVITVALPK
+1016 LPSEITNVAVPK

-1034 ALPPGYGITVG
+1034 TMPPGYRLTVG
-1045 GEYDKQLTGF
+1045 GEFDKQKVGF
-1055 RDLGTVLAISVTA
+1055 RNLAMVLMISVSA

-1073 LFQFNNAIKPFL
+1073 LFQFNNAIKPLL

-1091 YGVAGALIALWVMNT
+1091 YGVAGAIAALWVMNT

-1136 MHAKGEPF
+1136 RHAMGEPF
-1144 EQAVIDA
+1144 EEAVIDA

-1156 RPVLITVGATV
+1156 RPVMITVGATV

-1197 ITLLMVPVLYSIMV
+1197 ITLLMVPVLYSIFV
-1211 LDLKWLTWEEGPRA
+1211 LDLKILTWDAKEEKRGDAVVLPP
-1225 EEVRAGSAGPAVAE
+1225 GSSAAPATS
-1239 GA
+1239 GD

>member
-1 MVAQDDAQ
+1 
-9 IKSMA
+9 MA
-14 HEHKSDAEIIATT
+14 HKHKSDAEIVATT
-27 HNMAR
+27 HNTAR
-32 FFTEHRQVG
+32 YFTEHRQVG
-41 LVLLLATFVWGF
+41 LILLLATFVWGF

-61 RKDPNIPV
+61 RKDPNIPM

-92 PMEQVVAMNSNLKPN
+92 PIEQVLAMNSNLKPN

-114 RSLSFPGLSVVYIQ
+114 RSLSFPGMSVVYVQ
-128 LDDSVKDKQKEFSD
+128 LDDGVKDKQKEFSD
-142 MNLKLNQLTLPM
+142 MNLKLNQLKLPT

-172 LTVASPMASPTEVAL
+172 LTVASPMATPTEVAL
-187 RAIAIKKAI
+187 RSIAIRKAI
-196 EQTRA
+196 EQTRSQ
-201 ELPKNA
+201 LPKSA
-207 GQPRVSVIYAF
+207 PQPRVSIIYEF
-218 PMSIAPGPVRAN
+218 PMSISAEAVRAD
-230 FERIAATAGRNG
+230 FQKILLIAARNNT
-242 ALSDLRFFQGPGYVG
+242 LRDLHFFEGPGYVA
-257 LDASSTID
+257 LDASTELD
-265 DATIRARGE
+265 DVTIRQRGE
-274 QIIRSQLHTSELHP
+274 QLIVSNLHRSEIHP
-288 DAWQPAIIRDP
+288 DAWQAAIIRDP
-299 ADTEKRLREVAGAKY
+299 ADTEKQLQEVAGAKY

-342 GVLAEQ
+342 GVLQEQ

-353 SQQRLAQYGYDPSKL
+353 SQERLAQYGYDPSKL

-385 VGSKDIMVNPSGLF
+385 VGSKDINVNPSGLF
-399 PDAQAIGNVVIG
+399 PDAQAIGNVIIG

-435 TYLNFLNWKDSEGNW
+435 TFLNFLNWKDSNGKW
-450 VRSRAV
+450 IRSRAI
-456 TLAIYMRDGQQIDQF
+456 TLAIFMRDGQQIDLF
-471 GKHLTDKLNA
+471 GKHLAAKLNA

-541 PVTLSLTFGMI
+541 PITLCLTFGMI

-602 PTKIAT
+602 PTMIAT

-621 LPFMILSG
+621 LPFLLVTG

-642 TCALVAS
+642 TCALIAS

-666 PDKKRETPIEERRT
+666 PGKKPEAPIEERRT
-680 KGFTGNYARV
+680 KGFTGQYARV
-690 AKWAIEHRWKVAI
+690 AKFAIEHRWKVLI
-703 ASLGFLLLSGVL
+703 ASLVFVLLSGVL
-715 FKQLKSSFFPDDVQY
+715 FKQLKTSFFPDDVQY

-744 EATNQ
+744 DATNE
-749 SAQEVERIL
+749 SAQQVERIIRQ
-758 KVQAEVWGKAHPD
+758 QAELWGKQHPD
-771 KDGKPSQILRYVT
+771 KDGKPAQILRYVT

-811 VEVSEKEITPEFV
+811 IELTEKEITPAFV

-858 VSRADVSTANSAQDI
+858 TSHADVSTANSAQDI
-873 QAMRQIAGQVEAV
+873 RVMRNIANQVMEI
-886 LRSAPAAARVRNE
+886 LRSAPATARPRNE
-899 WQNESAHVSL
+899 WQEESTQVSL
-909 NVDPD
+909 NIDPD

-924 DVANSATSAMNG
+924 DVANSATSAMSG

-951 VARLKMDERAKLS
+951 VARLKMDERARLS

-971 FGSQSSTKIPLVQIS
+971 YGAQSSSKIPLVQIS
-986 SVENSLSTDRI
+986 SIANSLSTERI
-997 IRLDHFRTMSIYAF
+997 IRLDQFRTMSVYAF

-1016 LASEVITVALPK
+1016 LASEITTVALPK
-1028 LKELEK
+1028 LKELENTI
-1034 ALPPGYGITVG
+1034 PPGYGISIG
-1045 GEYDKQLTGF
+1045 GEYDKQQVGF
-1055 RDLGTVLAISVTA
+1055 KNLAVVLAISVTA

-1073 LFQFNNAIKPFL
+1073 LFQFNNTIKPLL

-1091 YGVAGALIALWVMNT
+1091 YGVAGALIALWIMNT

-1144 EQAVIDA
+1144 EEAVIDA

-1156 RPVLITVGATV
+1156 RPVMITVGATV

-1211 LDLKWLTWEEGPRA
+1211 LDLKWLRWEEKQPG
-1225 EEVRAGSAGPAVAE
+1225 EPALTASDHAVVE
-1239 GA
+1239 GASLDGSTA